1 MKKTLIALAAVAAT
15 GAAFAQSSVTLSG
28 TIDYGYQSTKAGAT
42 GVTTKGM
49 GVDTS
54 EINVSMTE
62 DLGGGLKLNAR
73 AGIEGLSRTA
83 GSVDGLNHTIGLTG
97 GFGTIW
103 GGAIEIGSGIRGL
116 AQAGAPVNN
125 MEGEILGSAVDSD
138 ILKYS
143 SPNISGFVF
152 SGSLTEGTIAGGTL
166 GNGFGSGLSTGN
178 SRALTV
184 GADYAAGPIKAKL
197 DYTSW
202 KNSANDDRFRVAGQY
217 DLGVAKV
224 GAGFESTDLT
234 AGGKNK
240 YTMLGVSAPL
250 GAVTVGA
257 VWVKNDRAG
266 AKRVGYSVGASYDL
280 SKRTSVSSSYS
291 SWEATANAASKDN
304 KFKVQLSHSF

>member
-28 TIDYGYQSTKAGAT
+28 ALDYGYQSTKAGAT

-54 EINVSMTE
+54 EIYVSMTE

-73 AGIEGLSRTA
+73 AGIEGLNRTQ
-83 GSVDGLNHTIGLTG
+83 GFVDGLNHTIGLTG
-97 GFGTIW
+97 GFGTIY

-152 SGSLTEGTIAGGTL
+152 SGSLTEGNVGVNLA
-166 GNGFGSGLSTGN
+166 NGFGKGLSAGN

-202 KNSANDDRFRVAGQY
+202 KNNAANDDRFRVAGQY
-217 DLGVAKV
+217 DLGVAKI
-224 GAGFESTDLT
+224 GAGFESADLV

-257 VWVKNDRAG
+257 VWVKNDNAG